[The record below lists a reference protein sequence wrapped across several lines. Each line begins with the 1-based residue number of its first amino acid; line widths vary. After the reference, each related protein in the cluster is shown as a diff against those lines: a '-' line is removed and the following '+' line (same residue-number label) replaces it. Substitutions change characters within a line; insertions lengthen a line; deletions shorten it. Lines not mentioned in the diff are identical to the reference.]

1 LESKLKN
8 LDNTLK
14 EVKKEVVAAASR
26 ATSATNA
33 AEDAKKS
40 ITKLYQANTTLKK

>member
-26 ATSATNA
+26 TTSATNA
-33 AEDAKKS
+33 ADDAKKS
-40 ITKLYQANTTLKK
+40 ITKLYQANTALKK

>member
-1 LESKLKN
+1 M
-8 LDNTLK
+8 
-14 EVKKEVVAAASR
+14 AA
-26 ATSATNA
+26 NNV